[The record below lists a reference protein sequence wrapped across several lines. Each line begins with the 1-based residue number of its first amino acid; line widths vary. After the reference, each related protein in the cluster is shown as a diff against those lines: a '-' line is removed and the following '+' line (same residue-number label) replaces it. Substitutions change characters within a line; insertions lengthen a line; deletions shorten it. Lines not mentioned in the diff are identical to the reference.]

1 MKLVNDFFAGMS
13 YVTVL
18 DDAAVHQTREIDDQV
33 VIDFDIH
40 GRVVGI
46 ELFGTVN
53 AVSSVTGP
61 GVQAG
66 DL

>member
-13 YVTVL
+13 YITVL
-18 DDAAVHQTREIDDQV
+18 DDTAVHQTREIDDQV

-53 AVSSVTGP
+53 DVSSVTGP